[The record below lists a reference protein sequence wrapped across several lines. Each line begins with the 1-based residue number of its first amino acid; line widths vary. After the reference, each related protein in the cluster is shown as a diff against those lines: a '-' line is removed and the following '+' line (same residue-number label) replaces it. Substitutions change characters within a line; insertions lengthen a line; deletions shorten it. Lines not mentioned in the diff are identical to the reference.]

1 MRIRST
7 IKRSSFAPLFLILLL
22 LATFSSSCVAMSFLS
37 GKRVLVTGAGR
48 GIGRAIALI
57 LSQQGAHVAIASRTR
72 SELQDTAAL
81 ALAAAATSTS
91 DNDKCHRPMQIHVVD
106 LTNPTDVERM
116 VQSIVDQWGGAG
128 LDILINNAG
137 GSQPQKGPVDT
148 IDSEDLARLLQLNV
162 VGVHLVTSTVLKHA
176 MPKDGK
182 IINISSKAGKVGLE
196 NYSAYVASKFAL
208 EGMTSCW
215 AKELVDRNIQVN
227 SISPGMVNTQSFP
240 KPEGKA
246 GVRSAEAVK
255 DGLMVLLNSSLT
267 GHYLH
272 VDELDQARAAKMPDE
287 TAMKPI
293 DEPQFDPSRKI

>member
-7 IKRSSFAPLFLILLL
+7 IKRSSVAPLFLIL
-22 LATFSSSCVAMSFLS
+22 LATFSSSCIAMSFLS

-57 LSQQGAHVAIASRTR
+57 LSQQGANVAMASRTQ
-72 SELQDTAAL
+72 SELQDTAAMV
-81 ALAAAATSTS
+81 AATANS
-91 DNDKCHRPMQIHVVD
+91 DNNNTCRPMQIHVVD

-116 VQSIVDQWGGAG
+116 VQSIVDQWGG

-137 GSQPQKGPVDT
+137 GSQPRKGPVDT
-148 IDSEDLARLLQLNV
+148 IDSEDLAQLLQLNV

-182 IINISSKAGKVGLE
+182 IINISSKAGKMGLE

-215 AKELVDRNIQVN
+215 AKEMAVRNIQVN

-246 GVRSAEAVK
+246 GVRPAEAVE
-255 DGLMVLLNSSLT
+255 DGLMVLLKSSLT

-272 VDELDQARAAKMPDE
+272 VDELDQARAAGRPDE

-293 DEPQFDPSRKI
+293 DEPQFDPSRNI

>member
-7 IKRSSFAPLFLILLL
+7 IKQSYFAPLVLIL
-22 LATFSSSCVAMSFLS
+22 LATFSSSCAAMSFFS

-57 LSQQGAHVAIASRTR
+57 FSEQGAHVAIASRTQ
-72 SELQDTAAL
+72 SELQETAAL
-81 ALAAAATSTS
+81 VAATTTS
-91 DNDKCHRPMQIHVVD
+91 DNDTCRPMQIHVVD
-106 LTNPTDVERM
+106 LTNPTDVEGM
-116 VQSIVDQWGGAG
+116 VQSIVDQWGG

-148 IDSEDLARLLQLNV
+148 IESEDLAQLLQLNV

-182 IINISSKAGKVGLE
+182 IINISSKAGKMGLE

-215 AKELVDRNIQVN
+215 AKELVIRNIQVN

-240 KPEGKA
+240 KPDGKA
-246 GVRSAEAVK
+246 GVRPAEAVE
-255 DGLMVLLNSSLT
+255 DGLMVLLKSSLT

-272 VDELDQARAAKMPDE
+272 VDELDQARAAGMPDE

-293 DEPQFDPSRKI
+293 DEPHFDPSRKI